1 MSGMSAAVARPQSP
15 KPRPE
20 NAPPSSLMERICAV
34 PMPCAATPVAIPRAR
49 QHSILMRS
57 NSGAETMAPKMPV
70 AMTRTAVRSGNP
82 PNCSLSPMAIGV
94 VIALLQALTQVQE
107 VTLTFIPKIIA
118 ILLVSSLTAPFVGSV
133 IYSFAEMVYSRIEV
147 GF

>member
-1 MSGMSAAVARPQSP
+1 MNQADALDIVQSALWTVIVACGPAVA
-15 KPRPE
+15 
-20 NAPPSSLMERICAV
+20 AAMAV
-34 PMPCAATPVAIPRAR
+34 
-49 QHSILMRS
+49 
-57 NSGAETMAPKMPV
+57 
-70 AMTRTAVRSGNP
+70 
-82 PNCSLSPMAIGV
+82 GV

-133 IYSFAEMVYSRIEV
+133 IFSFAEMVYSRIEI